1 MTAYSLQDKLYR
13 QEGEQN
19 DILMQWDRQFDLKV
33 KATGK
38 RFDDHPVLWTLDKA
52 APEIP
57 TRASAPKQ

>member
-13 QEGEQN
+13 QGGEQN
-19 DILMQWDRQFDLKV
+19 DILIQWDRQFDLKV

-38 RFDDHPVLWTLDKA
+38 RFDDRPV
-52 APEIP
+52 IP